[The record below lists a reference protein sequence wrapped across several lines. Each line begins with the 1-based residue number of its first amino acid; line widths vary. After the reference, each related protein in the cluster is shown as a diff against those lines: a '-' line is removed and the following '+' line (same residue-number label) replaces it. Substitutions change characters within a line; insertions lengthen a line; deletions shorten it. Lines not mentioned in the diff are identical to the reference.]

1 MKNNIIIAGVPRAGK
16 STLSHL
22 LSTRYGY
29 QHISMDTI
37 IAGFEKCFPETGVNT
52 YQGLSSM
59 DTLRVISGKM
69 APFVRAM
76 LDSAEYDE
84 FEPGMVLDMYQ
95 LLPEDYDKYIRGANC
110 EIIYLITSDV
120 TPEERFLIQKKYDTE
135 KDYTF
140 YKSDEELRAGAGY
153 IVEQSKLMK
162 EQCEKYHIPYYET
175 AHDRDKVI
183 QKLIDEQIE
192 SPSRGGKLTGSHFR
206 AVVFDLFETLITEWG
221 HEKYT
226 KRQMC
231 NDLGIDKDR
240 FDVFWKEKEEERYLG
255 KIDFK
260 GSILYAG
267 SKLGEKIDSE
277 TLSYVLNRRIAAKAT
292 CFEQN
297 DTEIFHMLETIKKLG
312 LRTAIVSNCSSEE
325 VKVIRES
332 ELYKY
337 FDEVVLSYEVH
348 MKKPDCS
355 IYEETA
361 RRLGVEPEDCI
372 FVGDGGSN
380 ELQGAKNAGM
390 KAIQAKWYTNR
401 FPQKRETIEDFPVA
415 ESPLEV
421 VPFLHK

>member
-183 QKLIDEQIE
+183 QKLLDEQIE
-192 SPSRGGKLTGSHFR
+192 GPLRGQKDGISH
-206 AVVFDLFETLITEWG
+206 E
-221 HEKYT
+221 
-226 KRQMC
+226 
-231 NDLGIDKDR
+231 NP
-240 FDVFWKEKEEERYLG
+240 
-255 KIDFK
+255 
-260 GSILYAG
+260 
-267 SKLGEKIDSE
+267 
-277 TLSYVLNRRIAAKAT
+277 LNREKRKSLR
-292 CFEQN
+292 EQGVP
-297 DTEIFHMLETIKKLG
+297 EIFTG
-312 LRTAIVSNCSSEE
+312 
-325 VKVIRES
+325 
-332 ELYKY
+332 
-337 FDEVVLSYEVH
+337 D
-348 MKKPDCS
+348 S
-355 IYEETA
+355 I
-361 RRLGVEPEDCI
+361 
-372 FVGDGGSN
+372 
-380 ELQGAKNAGM
+380 
-390 KAIQAKWYTNR
+390 
-401 FPQKRETIEDFPVA
+401 
-415 ESPLEV
+415 
-421 VPFLHK
+421 